1 MNKELIQ
8 KRFQSARRWTTVLL
22 VFLILGTLSS
32 LVSLPGTLKP
42 DRQTYESID
51 NLQVY
56 NFINHPLYKVYA
68 ILLIALN
75 FFLIVKFFQ
84 NRKLLIG
91 QKLCPKYPYY
101 LNTAK
106 IVLTNVV
113 SFLFVSTNLSFASV
127 GQDAQTQQVVSTT
140 MTVMKVFGLVV
151 MLLYVAMNVLVIVR
165 LFQLE
170 GNNDEGVSA

>member
-91 QKLCPKYPYY
+91 QKLCPEISLLFEYCKDRFDECGQLFIRFNELILRLSRPRC
-101 LNTAK
+101 TDAASRFHDDDGDE
-106 IVLTNVV
+106 
-113 SFLFVSTNLSFASV
+113 SFWSCSDAALCGDECLS
-127 GQDAQTQQVVSTT
+127 DRP
-140 MTVMKVFGLVV
+140 LVP
-151 MLLYVAMNVLVIVR
+151 IGR
-165 LFQLE
+165 K
-170 GNNDEGVSA
+170 